1 MRRILPPILCLCAI
15 LHPSA
20 MRAATLRGATTLEA
34 PMVRVADLFD
44 GAGEGG
50 SRILG
55 LAPAPGNRIVIE
67 AAQLAAIA
75 RQFGVDWRPASMS
88 DRVVLDRPGRPL
100 PRDAVFSALHEALGQ
115 LGAPVDTDIE
125 LPGFIAPIIPRES
138 EPGLSI
144 DQLDYDPAAG
154 RFTALLTVTAEG
166 MEVQRE
172 RLSGR
177 VSEMLDLPVLPHRL
191 AVGAV
196 IEAGDTRM
204 ARVRADLV
212 RGEVA
217 RLPDQIVGFA
227 LRRPVAPG
235 QPVALADLARPSA
248 VLKGARVVIEL
259 SAPGLALVAQGI
271 ALDNGAI
278 GERIAVLNPATRATL
293 GAEVLGPQRVRVTP
307 GSAPAASVQAGALV
321 AAR

>member
-1 MRRILPPILCLCAI
+1 MRRILPPILCLCAL

-20 MRAATLRGATTLEA
+20 PRAATLRGATTLEA

-50 SRILG
+50 ARVLG
-55 LAPAPGNRIVIE
+55 PAPAPGNRIVIE
-67 AAQLAAIA
+67 SAQLAAIA
-75 RQFGVDWRPASMS
+75 RQFGIDWRPASPS

-100 PRDAVFSALHEALGQ
+100 PRDAVFSALRAALGE
-115 LGAPVDTDIE
+115 LGAPVETDID
-125 LPGFIAPIIPRES
+125 LPGFVAPLVPQES
-138 EPGLSI
+138 EARLSI
-144 DQLDYDPAAG
+144 DQLDYDPASG

-166 MEVQRE
+166 MEVRRE

-196 IEAGDTRM
+196 IEPGDTRM
-204 ARVRADLV
+204 ARVRSDLV

-217 RLPDQIVGFA
+217 RLPEQIVGFA

-235 QPVALADLARPSA
+235 QPIALADLARPSA

-278 GERIAVLNPATRATL
+278 GERIAILNPATRATL
-293 GAEVLGPQRVRVTP
+293 SAEVLGPQRVRVTP
-307 GSAPAASVQAGALV
+307 GSAAAANTPGALV